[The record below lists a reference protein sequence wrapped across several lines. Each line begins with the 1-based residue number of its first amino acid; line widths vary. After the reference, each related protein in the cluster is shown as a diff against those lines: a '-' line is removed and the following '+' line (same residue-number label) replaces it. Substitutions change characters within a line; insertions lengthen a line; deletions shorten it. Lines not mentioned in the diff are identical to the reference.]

1 MKYLPLPNFREKNKE
16 IRERAN
22 AFSRHCKYMWNIL
35 FFTFTT
41 VNYFIVIISFYS
53 CCVRVYMN
61 NVKKLLIL
69 CSYVDVWLPV
79 DVFPPSQ
86 TFKLLLCV
94 YLFLTPVRNT
104 VQWIEAMVGM
114 IHQSHHKSNGMFM
127 LTWHSIVKLVVHNS
141 KVDNKCR
148 CSEVWVKVSH
158 CLWQGTHFLGE
169 QTRVCVGNTGE
180 HNTVSVCMNQIPFH
194 ELGLNA

>member
-1 MKYLPLPNFREKNKE
+1 
-16 IRERAN
+16 
-22 AFSRHCKYMWNIL
+22 MWNIL

-41 VNYFIVIISFYS
+41 VIYFIVIISFYS

-148 CSEVWVKVSH
+148 CSEVWVNVSH

-194 ELGLNA
+194 ELSLNA

>member
-1 MKYLPLPNFREKNKE
+1 
-16 IRERAN
+16 
-22 AFSRHCKYMWNIL
+22 
-35 FFTFTT
+35 
-41 VNYFIVIISFYS
+41 
-53 CCVRVYMN
+53 MN

-79 DVFPPSQ
+79 DVFPPIQ

-180 HNTVSVCMNQIPFH
+180 HNTVSVCINQIPFH
-194 ELGLNA
+194 ELNLNA

>member
-1 MKYLPLPNFREKNKE
+1 MHQVETAGHLVFALVLWQLVMIAVFAVLSLLKCGAIYKPCFFSMFNRRPLWPLRQQLHIPQPRWRFQG
-16 IRERAN
+16 
-22 AFSRHCKYMWNIL
+22 IL
-35 FFTFTT
+35 Q
-41 VNYFIVIISFYS
+41 IG
-53 CCVRVYMN
+53 R
-61 NVKKLLIL
+61 
-69 CSYVDVWLPV
+69 PV
-79 DVFPPSQ
+79 DVFPPIQ

-180 HNTVSVCMNQIPFH
+180 HNTVSVCINQIPFH
-194 ELGLNA
+194 ELSLNA